1 MRWFLNPLKLGSLLL
16 LALFVLNA
24 GLLVGVA
31 IQVNVKFAPI
41 ADSTDGVISL
51 PQAVNE
57 AGTRK
62 PLEAY
67 DEILAHPVFF
77 RSREPFIPAPASSP
91 EPTDTPETPVVADPD
106 FAVGGVVIS
115 NGLAKAFLFSRDG
128 SMIGIWVN
136 QGETVQ
142 GWQVKSV
149 TKSGVVLEQT
159 GRSIELQLYPA
170 N

>member
-1 MRWFLNPLKLGSLLL
+1 
-16 LALFVLNA
+16 
-24 GLLVGVA
+24 
-31 IQVNVKFAPI
+31 
-41 ADSTDGVISL
+41 
-51 PQAVNE
+51 
-57 AGTRK
+57 
-62 PLEAY
+62 
-67 DEILAHPVFF
+67 
-77 RSREPFIPAPASSP
+77 
-91 EPTDTPETPVVADPD
+91 
-106 FAVGGVVIS
+106 VIS